1 MSQVNVL
8 AERATLTGKG
18 VKRRVRYLLEEA
30 ANIPPIDGL
39 SRSMNVGLGR
49 NLIYH
54 LVIQS
59 YAQLDDKYGDKM
71 SKAIT
76 AACGVKFISCLMN
89 TTTRTTLLKIRRKT
103 VIAPDRHGDPMSID
117 KSFWRT

>member
-1 MSQVNVL
+1 MSQVNEVL

-71 SKAIT
+71 SKAISSLV
-76 AACGVKFISCLMN
+76 GIKFISCLMN
-89 TTTRTTLLKIRRKT
+89 TTTRTTKKLGEKQ
-103 VIAPDRHGDPMSID
+103 
-117 KSFWRT
+117 

>member
-1 MSQVNVL
+1 MSQVNEVL

-76 AACGVKFISCLMN
+76 AAWESNLYHV
-89 TTTRTTLLKIRRKT
+89 
-103 VIAPDRHGDPMSID
+103 
-117 KSFWRT
+117 